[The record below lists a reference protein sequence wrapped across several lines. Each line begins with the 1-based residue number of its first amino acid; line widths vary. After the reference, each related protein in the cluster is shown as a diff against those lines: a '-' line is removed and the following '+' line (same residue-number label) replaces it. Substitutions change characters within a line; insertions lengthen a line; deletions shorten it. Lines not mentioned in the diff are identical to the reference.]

1 MRIVS
6 GTSTL
11 LLPTR
16 HICDNSDGHLMEEDD
31 LITESEE
38 IQESESFVSRH
49 ALSMALG
56 STLAFILYTVLVL
69 GRPGECFKVDDGP
82 NSLGLTFNY
91 TLQMVQEFFES
102 RSTSQLECYSE
113 FLQIWDVLFAV
124 IYTSMYCFWI
134 LYFFK
139 NRRILLVIPVLS
151 MLADWAENI
160 TEIMMINS
168 YLDSNTISETLVSVG
183 SGINMIKW
191 ILSTLTYL
199 IVFAGIGLKIK
210 SAIRTSQTNDDKL
223 SQN

>member
-1 MRIVS
+1 
-6 GTSTL
+6 
-11 LLPTR
+11 
-16 HICDNSDGHLMEEDD
+16 MEEDD
-31 LITESEE
+31 LIAESEE

-69 GRPGECFKVDDGP
+69 GRPGECFKVDDGS
-82 NSLGLTFNY
+82 NSLGLSFSY
-91 TLQMVQEFFES
+91 TLEMVQEFFES

>member
-16 HICDNSDGHLMEEDD
+16 HICDNSDGHVMEEDD

-82 NSLGLTFNY
+82 NSLGLSFSY
-91 TLQMVQEFFES
+91 TLEMVQEFFES

-210 SAIRTSQTNDDKL
+210 SAIRTSQTNDDKS
-223 SQN
+223 SQK